1 MENAL
6 TMAIPKDDTTHY
18 QGRYLTLKERGSWE
32 FVTRSNANGV
42 VILAAMTDDR
52 DIVLVEQFR
61 PPVRRRVIELPAGLI
76 GDQAD
81 PDESVLDAAARE
93 LEEETGYRAGAL
105 DLVLTCPGSA
115 GMSDEQLY
123 FIVASEL
130 KKVGPGGG
138 DASEEIQVHLVP
150 DSQIHEWLTVQLES
164 GKTIDPKIY
173 AGLYWLARKS

>member
-1 MENAL
+1 
-6 TMAIPKDDTTHY
+6 MAIPKDDTTHY
-18 QGRYLTLKERGSWE
+18 QGRFLTLKERGSWE
-32 FVTRSNANGV
+32 FVTRSNAIGV

-61 PPVRRRVIELPAGLI
+61 PPVRQRVIELPAGLI

-150 DSQIHEWLTVQLES
+150 DSQIHEWLTVQLKS

-173 AGLYWLARKS
+173 AGLHWLARKS